1 MIANMEVII
10 LGIVTANMFIL
21 LNLPEE
27 AAKVIIMCYFV
38 WMVIMLIPLIEK
50 YWNKILKNKKKAVA

>member
-10 LGIVTANMFIL
+10 LGIVTANMLIL
-21 LNLPEE
+21 LNKTPE

-50 YWNKILKNKKKAVA
+50 HWNIRFKIIMAVE